1 MLHAPSNENISSTQN
16 AATSENARLALSLAA
31 DGLPVFPCL
40 PKPQGKK
47 KAKAPYTTNGFKDAT
62 ASSEQIVLWW
72 KKWPDALVGLPTG
85 ASTGIAVL
93 DGDIDRQTGEIIG
106 ESQIAELGLDDPA
119 AVRVRTASGGVH
131 YIFAYVDG
139 VKSSTQQVASYVDT
153 RGDGGY
159 VIAPGCVLPDGS
171 KYAFEGRSLGEAI
184 RAGDLPKFPLL
195 QVNAAIER
203 SKAVSKSATPHAVDE
218 DPFGYLH
225 AERGP
230 TQATDTET
238 LEATKQALATANNSL
253 NREDW
258 VKLAL
263 SLKAGF
269 GEQLRDDFIS
279 FSCRYAKG
287 DCTADVALR
296 LWQGAENSR
305 EVSCI
310 APALALLKAEIGSE
324 KWKEIWR
331 DVLSAREQIAAPK
344 TSADQRKSNEFRL
357 IRVGELE
364 FREPE
369 YLLAPMIEADAL
381 TLIFGEP
388 GCGKSFLA
396 LDLAARVAL
405 GVSTNDA

>member
-1 MLHAPSNENISSTQN
+1 MHEPSDENISSKEISAN
-16 AATSENARLALSLAA
+16 SENARLALSLAA
-31 DGLPVFPCL
+31 VGLPVFPCL
-40 PKPQGKK
+40 PKPQGSK
-47 KAKAPYTTNGFKDAT
+47 KAKAPYTINGFKDAT
-62 ASSEQIVLWW
+62 VSSEQIVSWW

-85 ASTGIAVL
+85 TSTGIAVL
-93 DGDIDRQTGEIIG
+93 DGDIDRQTGETLG
-106 ESQIAELGLDDPA
+106 ESQISELGLDDPA
-119 AVRVRTASGGVH
+119 AVKVRTASGGVH
-131 YIFAYVDG
+131 YIFAHVEG
-139 VKSSTQQVASYVDT
+139 AKSTAQQVAGYVDT

-159 VIAPGCVLPDGS
+159 VIAPGSILPDGS
-171 KYAFEGRSLGEAI
+171 KYAFEGRSLVEAI
-184 RAGDLPKFPLL
+184 RAGDLPKFPLV

-203 SKAVSKSATPHAVDE
+203 SKTVSKSATPDAVGD
-218 DPFGYLH
+218 DPFGCLH
-225 AERGP
+225 AENGP
-230 TQATDTET
+230 TLATAVET

-253 NREDW
+253 NRADW
-258 VKLAL
+258 LKLAL

-269 GEQLRDDFIS
+269 GEQLRDDFIA

-287 DCTADVALR
+287 DCTADVALQA
-296 LWQGAENSR
+296 WQSAKKPR
-305 EVSCI
+305 EVSGI

-331 DVLSAREQIAAPK
+331 GVLGAREKITAPK
-344 TSADQRKSNEFRL
+344 NSANHRKSNEFRL

-405 GVSTNDA
+405 GVLNDDA